1 MQHFQAIALFA
12 FLSIITPGPNNL
24 MIMTSSMNF
33 GVRKSLPHFFGIIV
47 GFPLMLL
54 AMGLGLNAVF
64 ESLPWFHTALLVF
77 SLLMMLYLAWRIA
90 SFSPSADALK
100 PGAKPLSFFNAV
112 LFQWVN
118 PKAWFMATAAV
129 ALFPASSNTPVL
141 DVLMVAV
148 IMASVGLLCVGLWLV
163 LGARLRALINSPLRL
178 KWFNGTMA
186 ASLVLFFAY
195 STVQAV

>member
-64 ESLPWFHTALLVF
+64 ESLPWFHTVLLVF
-77 SLLMMLYLAWRIA
+77 SLLMMVYLAWRIA
-90 SFSPSADALK
+90 SFSPAADSLK
-100 PGAKPLSFFNAV
+100 PGSKPLSFVNAV

-129 ALFPASSNTPVL
+129 ALFPASSNAPLL
-141 DVLMVAV
+141 DVLTVAL
-148 IMASVGLLCVGLWLV
+148 IMASVGMVCVGVWLV
-163 LGARLRALINSPLRL
+163 LGARLRTFINSPARL

-195 STVQAV
+195 STAQAV

>member
-1 MQHFQAIALFA
+1 MQHLQAVALFA

-24 MIMTSSMNF
+24 MIMTSGMNF
-33 GVRKSLPHFFGIIV
+33 GVRKSLPHFFGIVV

-64 ESLPWFHTALLVF
+64 DTVPWFHTVLLVF
-77 SLLMMLYLAWRIA
+77 SLLMMVVLAWRIA

-100 PGAKPLSFFNAV
+100 PGSRPLTFLNAV

-129 ALFPASSNTPVL
+129 ALFPASTSTPVL
-141 DVLMVAV
+141 DVLAVALV
-148 IMASVGLLCVGLWLV
+148 MASVGVLCVGVWLV
-163 LGARLRALINSPLRL
+163 LGSRLRAFINSPLRL
-178 KWFNGTMA
+178 KCFNAGMA

-195 STVQAV
+195 STVSAM

>member
-1 MQHFQAIALFA
+1 MQHLQAVALFA

-24 MIMTSSMNF
+24 MIMTSGMNF
-33 GVRKSLPHFFGIIV
+33 GVRKSLPHFFGIVV

-54 AMGLGLNAVF
+54 AMGLGSNAVF
-64 ESLPWFHTALLVF
+64 DTVPWFHTVLLVF
-77 SLLMMLYLAWRIA
+77 SLLMMVVLTWRIA

-100 PGAKPLSFFNAV
+100 PGSRPLTFLNAV

-129 ALFPASSNTPVL
+129 ALFPASASTPVL
-141 DVLMVAV
+141 DVLAVAV
-148 IMASVGLLCVGLWLV
+148 VMASVGVLCVGVWLV
-163 LGARLRALINSPLRL
+163 LGSRLRAFINSPLRL
-178 KWFNGTMA
+178 KCFNAGMA

-195 STVQAV
+195 STVSAM